1 MGADVNGIPYFYVS
15 DDDASMIDV
24 FVAKTAN
31 PRVSLALSEAS
42 LLGTNLTR
50 PDCTIG
56 TGLGDPENPPC
67 ARLVLS
73 GKLARVA
80 ANSTEEKTAND
91 ALFAKHPSFTKYPKD
106 HAFFTAKL
114 EIDGVW
120 LIDFYGGAAIIAPAE
135 YFAASPIAMESIFV

>member
-1 MGADVNGIPYFYVS
+1 
-15 DDDASMIDV
+15 MIDV

-31 PRVSLALSEAS
+31 PRVSLALSEAA
-42 LLGTNLTR
+42 LLGTKLSR
-50 PDCTIG
+50 PNCTIG
-56 TGLGDPENPPC
+56 IGLGDPENPPC

-73 GKLARVA
+73 GKLVRVA
-80 ANSTEEKTAND
+80 ANSTEEKTANS

-120 LIDFYGGAAIIAPAE
+120 LIDFYGGAAIIKPAA
-135 YFAASPIAMESIFV
+135 YFAASPTAEGTIVV